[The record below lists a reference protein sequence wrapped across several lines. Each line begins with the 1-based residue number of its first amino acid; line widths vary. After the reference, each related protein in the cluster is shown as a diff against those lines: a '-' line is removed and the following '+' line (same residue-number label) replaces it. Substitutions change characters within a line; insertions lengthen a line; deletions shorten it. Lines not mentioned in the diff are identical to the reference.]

1 MMWKSG
7 PISFFYMRLSS
18 FLNTT
23 YWRDWFFLTVY
34 SCLLCHKLIECVIVG
49 SFLGSLLHSIDLHI
63 CFCASSVLFFNHCSF
78 VVKFEVKEHESSSLV
93 LLSQSFQTNYK
104 IVCSTSVTNTIDIFN
119 QHCLE
124 PIDWFHWLFLAM
136 AVLGDLVGKAGP
148 HMTCY
153 ETSCNCCEVPVQA
166 KASFH
171 IECDKEV
178 P

>member
-1 MMWKSG
+1 M
-7 PISFFYMRLSS
+7 
-18 FLNTT
+18 
-23 YWRDWFFLTVY
+23 
-34 SCLLCHKLIECVIVG
+34 G

-124 PIDWFHWLFLAM
+124 PIDWFH
-136 AVLGDLVGKAGP
+136 
-148 HMTCY
+148 
-153 ETSCNCCEVPVQA
+153 
-166 KASFH
+166 
-171 IECDKEV
+171 
-178 P
+178 